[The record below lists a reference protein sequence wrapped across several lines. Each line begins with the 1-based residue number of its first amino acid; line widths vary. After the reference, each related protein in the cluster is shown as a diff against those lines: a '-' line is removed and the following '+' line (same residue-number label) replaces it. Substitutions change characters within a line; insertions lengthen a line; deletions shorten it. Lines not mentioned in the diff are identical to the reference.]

1 MPNITNLPNED
12 VERQLAERQLAEG
25 AALQDKALEAKA
37 PKGRSTRG
45 RAATL
50 NPKNR
55 FELLEVSDNWE
66 DYNDIP
72 EDERKLPTQLYK
84 DTSQT
89 IITSNNSPDIPFS
102 KSLNPYRGCEHGCI
116 YCYARQTHEY
126 LGFSLGVDFETKIMV
141 KEDAAELLRK
151 ELSKKSWEPQPL
163 MFAGVTDIYQPI
175 ERKLKITRQ
184 CLEVLA
190 DFKNPVA
197 IVTKNHLITRD
208 IDVLQKLAD
217 FNGISVA
224 ISITTLNDDL
234 RKVMEPRTSPPKKRL
249 EAIKLLNEAGI
260 RVGVMTAPIIPG
272 LTDHEIPDLL
282 DAAAEAGAQFA
293 GYNIVHLPFGT
304 KELFVDWLETNF
316 PERAEKVINRIK
328 AMRGGKLNDPR
339 FGYRM
344 RGEGVFAEQIK
355 QMYKAAKRKTGLDSK
370 LDDKPRFKLSTE
382 HFKVPGS
389 VTQPG
394 LFDGLS

>member
-1 MPNITNLPNED
+1 MTNLPNLN
-12 VERQLAERQLAEG
+12 VEGDLG
-25 AALQDKALEAKA
+25 EARA

-45 RAATL
+45 RASTL

-66 DYNDIP
+66 DYNDVP
-72 EDERKLPTQLYK
+72 EDERKVPTQLFK
-84 DTSQT
+84 DTSQS

-141 KEDAAELLRK
+141 KEDAAKLLRK

-175 ERKLKITRQ
+175 ERKLGITRQ

-190 DFKNPVA
+190 EFKNPVA
-197 IVTKNHLITRD
+197 IVTKNHLVTRD
-208 IDVLQKLAD
+208 IDVLQKLAAFD
-217 FNGISVA
+217 GISVG
-224 ISITTLNDDL
+224 ISITTLN
-234 RKVMEPRTSPPKKRL
+234 E
-249 EAIKLLNEAGI
+249 
-260 RVGVMTAPIIPG
+260 TAPIIPG

-316 PERAEKVINRIK
+316 PERADKVVNRIK

-339 FGYRM
+339 FGFRM

-355 QMYKAAKRKTGLDSK
+355 QIYKTAKRKTG

-394 LFDGLS
+394 LFDSLN